1 LGRGP
6 PLVGTTE
13 TLAGLGVQ
21 IRADKTCFQEVNM
34 NNDVG
39 KAFLVQARTHLIE
52 DFMPKIEKC
61 LDVLSEEDIWW
72 RAHETNNSVGNLLL
86 HLSGNVRQWIV
97 SGLGGKPDSRRRA
110 LEFSERNA
118 IPKKTVW
125 LKLQDSMAEAS
136 QVLETFP
143 VEQLLEKRKIQGF
156 DETALQAV
164 FHVVEHF
171 ALHTGQI
178 IYITK
183 LRQNKDLKF
192 YSL

>member
-1 LGRGP
+1 
-6 PLVGTTE
+6 
-13 TLAGLGVQ
+13 
-21 IRADKTCFQEVNM
+21 M

-39 KAFLVQARTHLIE
+39 KAFLLQARLHLNE
-52 DFMPKIEKC
+52 DFMPKIRKC
-61 LDVLSEEDIWW
+61 LDVLSEEDVWW

-97 SGLGGKPDSRRRA
+97 SGIGGKPDNRQRP

-118 IPKKTVW
+118 IPKMAIW
-125 LKLQDSMAEAS
+125 SSLQGSVAEAS
-136 QVLETFP
+136 QVLECFP
-143 VEQLLEKRKIQGF
+143 VEQLLKKRKIQGF
-156 DETALQAV
+156 DNTALQAV

-183 LRQNKDLKF
+183 LRQGKDLKF
-192 YSL
+192 YDL

>member
-1 LGRGP
+1 
-6 PLVGTTE
+6 
-13 TLAGLGVQ
+13 
-21 IRADKTCFQEVNM
+21 M
-34 NNDVG
+34 NNEVG
-39 KAFLVQARTHLIE
+39 KAFLLQAGSHLNE

-61 LDVLSEEDIWW
+61 LDVLSEEDVWW

-97 SGLGGKPDSRRRA
+97 SGIGGKPDNRHRS

-118 IPKKTVW
+118 IPKMIVW
-125 LKLQDSMAEAS
+125 SKLQDSVAEAT
-136 QVLETFP
+136 QVLECFP
-143 VEQLLEKRKIQGF
+143 VEQLLEKRKIQGS
-156 DETALQAV
+156 DTTVLQAV

-183 LRQNKDLKF
+183 LRQGKDLRF
-192 YSL
+192 YNL

>member
-1 LGRGP
+1 
-6 PLVGTTE
+6 
-13 TLAGLGVQ
+13 
-21 IRADKTCFQEVNM
+21 M

-39 KAFLVQARTHLIE
+39 KAFLIQARSHLIE
-52 DFMPKIEKC
+52 DFMAKIERC
-61 LDVLSEEDIWW
+61 LEVLSEEDVWW

-86 HLSGNVRQWIV
+86 HLSGNVSQWIV
-97 SGLGGKPDSRRRA
+97 SGIGGKPDNRRRE
-110 LEFSERNA
+110 LEFSQRNA

-125 LKLQDSMAEAS
+125 LKLQDTVAEAS
-136 QVLETFP
+136 QVLESFP

-156 DETALQAV
+156 EETALQAV

-171 ALHTGQI
+171 AMHTGQI